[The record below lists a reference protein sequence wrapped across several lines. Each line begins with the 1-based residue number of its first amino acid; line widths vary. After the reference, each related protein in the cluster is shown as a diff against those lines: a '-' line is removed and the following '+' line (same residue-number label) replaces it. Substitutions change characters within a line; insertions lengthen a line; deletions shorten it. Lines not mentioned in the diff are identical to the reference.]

1 MQYFNI
7 FYHYKNVFL
16 NAVKEAVT
24 GELSGPRKVL
34 SYREIRLKIKQKKK
48 VVKVIRNQ
56 VYDAMTD
63 VDLEG
68 LTLWRIGSVF
78 WGLLIEGGQND
89 PPPP

>member
-1 MQYFNI
+1 MQYFNF

-16 NAVKEAVT
+16 NAVKKAVT

-68 LTLWRIGSVF
+68 LTL
-78 WGLLIEGGQND
+78 
-89 PPPP
+89 